1 MIEVKHLYK
10 SFEDK
15 DVLKDINTVFED
27 GKTNLI
33 IGQSGSGKTVLM
45 KNLVG
50 LFKPS
55 KGKILYDGRD
65 FVEMSKHEKVMM
77 RREMGMIFQSAA
89 LFDSLTVLENVMFP
103 LDMFS
108 PLTVL
113 ENVMF
118 PLDMFSPMTYRERK
132 RRAMECLDRVNLT
145 DAEKEYPGEIS
156 GGMQKRVAI
165 ARAIALNPK
174 YLFCDEPNSGLDPK
188 TSLVIDELLS
198 GITHEYQITTII
210 NTHDMNSVMGI
221 GENVIFI
228 HEGRKEWQGVSADIM
243 ESNNK
248 LLTDFIFASDL
259 LKEMML
265 KRE

>member
-1 MIEVKHLYK
+1 MIEVKNLTK

-15 DVLKDINTVFED
+15 TVLDNINARFET

-50 LFKPS
+50 LLSPTT
-55 KGKILYDGRD
+55 GEVLYDGRD
-65 FVEMSKHEKVMM
+65 FVTMTKKDQVMM
-77 RREMGMIFQSAA
+77 RREMGMIFQGSA
-89 LFDSLTVLENVMFP
+89 LFDSLSVLENVQFP

-108 PLTVL
+108 
-113 ENVMF
+113 NMN
-118 PLDMFSPMTYRERK
+118 YNERV
-132 RRAMECLDRVNLT
+132 RRAQECLDRVNLL
-145 DAEKEYPGEIS
+145 DAQHKFPDEIS

-165 ARAIALNPK
+165 ARAIVLNPK

-198 GITHEYQITTII
+198 GITKEYGITTII

-221 GENVIFI
+221 GENIIFI
-228 HEGRKEWQGVSADIM
+228 YKGHKEWLGTKDQVM
-243 ESNNK
+243 ESDNK
-248 LLTDFIFASDL
+248 RFNDFVFASDL
-259 LKEMML
+259 FRKVKKAEMEEAHH
-265 KRE
+265 K

>member
-15 DVLKDINTVFED
+15 TVLNDIIVVCED
-27 GKTNLI
+27 GNTNLI

-50 LFKPS
+50 LLTPS
-55 KGKILYDGRD
+55 SGEVLYDNRD
-65 FVEMSKHEKVMM
+65 FVTMSKNEKVMM

-89 LFDSLTVLENVMFP
+89 LFDSLSVLENVMFP

-108 PLTVL
+108 
-113 ENVMF
+113 NMN
-118 PLDMFSPMTYRERK
+118 YGERVK
-132 RRAMECLDRVNLT
+132 RAQECLDRVNLI
-145 DAEKEYPGEIS
+145 DAQQKFPGEIS

-165 ARAIALNPK
+165 ARAIVLNPK

-188 TSLVIDELLS
+188 TSLVIDDLLS
-198 GITHEYQITTII
+198 GITKEYKMTTII

-221 GENVIFI
+221 GENILFI
-228 HEGRKEWQGVSADIM
+228 YKGNNEWQGTKDDIM
-243 ESNNK
+243 SNTNEK
-248 LLTDFIFASDL
+248 LNDLVFASDL
-259 LKEMML
+259 FRKVKKAEMAQGNQ
-265 KRE
+265 

>member
-1 MIEVKHLYK
+1 MIEVKNLYK
-10 SFEDK
+10 NFDEIE
-15 DVLKDINTVFED
+15 VLKDISTVFED

-50 LFKPS
+50 LLEPTS
-55 KGKILYDGRD
+55 GQILYDGRD
-65 FVEMSKHEKVMM
+65 FVHMSKDEKVQM

-108 PLTVL
+108 
-113 ENVMF
+113 N
-118 PLDMFSPMTYRERK
+118 MTLRERQQ
-132 RRAMECLDRVNLT
+132 RAMDCLDRVNLVG
-145 DAEKEYPGEIS
+145 AESKFPGEIS

-165 ARAIALNPK
+165 ARAISMNPK

-188 TSLVIDELLS
+188 TSLVIDELLHS
-198 GITHEYQITTII
+198 ITQEFQMTTII

-221 GENVIFI
+221 GENIIFI
-228 HEGRKEWQGVSADIM
+228 YQGHKEWQGVSTDIM
-243 ESNNK
+243 GSTNK
-248 LLTDFIFASDL
+248 RLTDFIFASDL
-259 LKEMML
+259 LKEM
-265 KRE
+265 REAVTHQHKK